1 MLPSPSVAPLNNG
14 TCDMSV
20 CVLVVVPLNSLV
32 VLFSGLLSDLF
43 HSLVFRAKGSYNS
56 SKNAPYI
63 GYCVSLY
70 WFSRF
75 VFLPFFGVLWVCL
88 WVAILLSNNFA
99 IQCFFNGENP
109 IIATKVNSLIQ
120 SILISLVV

>member
-1 MLPSPSVAPLNNG
+1 MDPLNNG
-14 TCDMSV
+14 TCDTLV

-32 VLFSGLLSDLF
+32 VLFLGLLSDLS
-43 HSLVFRAKGSYNS
+43 HSLVFQGKGSYNS

-63 GYCVSLY
+63 SYCVSLY

-75 VFLPFFGVLWVCL
+75 VVLPFFGVLWVCL
-88 WVAILLSNNFA
+88 WVAILLNNNFV

-109 IIATKVNSLIQ
+109 IISTKVHH
-120 SILISLVV
+120 